1 MHRVLMKLLAFLF
14 PEEASPFEVYGNWRF
29 QIRKE
34 EGPRISFLPRLVLRI
49 ANYKNCSK
57 EGQPLASLPNVLKA
71 NSDQSNMAMFFFER
85 LYPLINY
92 AGKLAALINK
102 DNNPDNE
109 SLKDSSLVDITES
122 WKVDRSIYVL

>member
-1 MHRVLMKLLAFLF
+1 MKLLAFLF

-57 EGQPLASLPNVLKA
+57 EGQPLASLPNVQKV
-71 NSDQSNMAMFFFER
+71 NSDPGNMATFILEM
-85 LYPLINY
+85 LYPLLNH
-92 AGKLAALINK
+92 AGKLATLI
-102 DNNPDNE
+102 
-109 SLKDSSLVDITES
+109 
-122 WKVDRSIYVL
+122 